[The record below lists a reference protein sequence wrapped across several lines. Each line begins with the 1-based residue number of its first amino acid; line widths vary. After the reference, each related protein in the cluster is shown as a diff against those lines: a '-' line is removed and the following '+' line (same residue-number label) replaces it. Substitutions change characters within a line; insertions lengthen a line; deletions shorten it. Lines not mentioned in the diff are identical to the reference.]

1 MDDIIGKKTGR
12 HGGGAKP
19 LETACGSRIAPGS
32 TGGRQAAMAA
42 AAFMASTMAITGAS
56 ATALAA
62 TAGETAS
69 TGSGAVASVRSFPSA
84 RQVHRSLAE
93 AVSAT
98 EPSRSMD
105 RGEADGTWSLDED
118 LDVPV
123 TRSTDEKQGAS
134 ALQAAVDMGGK
145 KYADSEGQVADDSV
159 RAALKQAVDAAAPKL
174 ASTSTSA
181 DDLNAAAAAISDAAG
196 KVDES
201 MRAKQEADQR
211 AAAAAS
217 SRRQSQAGVGSD
229 AGYGFTYTVPTGK
242 SSSDVVDFAMQ
253 FVGKVPY
260 VWGGTTTSGW
270 DCSGFVMYVYS
281 HFGVSLPH
289 YSGSQAHMGRAISS
303 LAEAKP
309 GDVIAN
315 DAHAAIYIGNGM
327 VVNALNPE
335 AGTATTPVN
344 WAFTGGYSIRRI
356 IG

>member
-1 MDDIIGKKTGR
+1 MDDIIGKYTGR

-62 TAGETAS
+62 GNGGKDH
-69 TGSGAVASVRSFPSA
+69 TGSGPVTSVRSFPSA
-84 RQVHRSLAE
+84 RRVHRSLAE

-98 EPSRSMD
+98 KPSRFMD
-105 RGEADGTWSLDED
+105 RSETGTWSLGEE
-118 LDVPV
+118 LEIPV
-123 TRSTDEKQGAS
+123 TRSTDEKQGAE
-134 ALQAAVDMGGK
+134 ALQAAVDMGNK
-145 KYADSEGQVADDSV
+145 KYADSEGLVADDSV

-174 ASTSTSA
+174 ASMSTSA
-181 DDLNAAAAAISDAAG
+181 DDLNNAAAAIRDAAG

-201 MRAKQEADQR
+201 MRAKQAADQR

-217 SRRQSQAGVGSD
+217 SARRSQAGGAVD
-229 AGYGFTYTVPTGK
+229 YGFTYTVPAGK
-242 SSSDVVDFAMQ
+242 SSSDVVNFAMQ

-260 VWGGTTTSGW
+260 VWAGSTTSGW

-289 YSGSQAHMGRAISS
+289 YSGSQAHMGRAIGS
-303 LAEAKP
+303 LADAKP
-309 GDVIAN
+309 GDIIAN
-315 DAHAAIYIGNGM
+315 DMHAAIYIGNGM
-327 VVNALNPE
+327 VVNALNPG
-335 AGTATTPVN
+335 AGTTTTPIN

-356 IG
+356 IE